1 MIDFIIKFIRSIIL
15 LFAFCMFGVGAILIR
30 YIVFPIQNIFIK
42 KSQNKRHKFLETL
55 QKSWIFIIWYLKF
68 FKIIKVEIKELDKLK
83 NIKNKIIV
91 STHPSFLDIVV
102 LMSIIPHST
111 CFVAEKLAKN
121 PFFKGMVDLLFVL
134 KTQDSDKWVNNACQI
149 LNDDINMIIFPMGS
163 RHKSNQ
169 KPKIRRGTALL
180 ALKSFKDI
188 VIINTDTNCDFLQKN
203 QPVYQAGLKPVKF
216 TVSYIKE
223 INAEEFIR
231 KYPDEVTF
239 KTQLT
244 KEIQDNIYCQK

>member
-1 MIDFIIKFIRSIIL
+1 MIDLIIKFTRSIII
-15 LFAFCMFGVGAILIR
+15 LFAFFLFGFGALIIR
-30 YIVFPIQNIFIK
+30 YIIFPIQNIFIK
-42 KSQNKRHKFLETL
+42 KYENKKQKFLKTL
-55 QKSWIFIIWYLKF
+55 QTSWIFIIGYLKF
-68 FKIIKVEIKELDKLK
+68 FKIIEVEIKDLEKLK

-91 STHPSFLDIVV
+91 STHPSFIDIVL

-111 CFVAEKLAKN
+111 CLVADKLAKN
-121 PFFKGMVDLLFVL
+121 PFFKGMVNLLFVL
-134 KTQDSDKWVNNACQI
+134 QTQDSEKWINSSCDF
-149 LNDDINMIIFPMGS
+149 LNSDINLIIFPMGS
-163 RHKSNQ
+163 RHKSEE

-180 ALKSFKDI
+180 ALKSAKN
-188 VIINTDTNCDFLQKN
+188 IIILNTDTNSKFLQKN
-203 QPVYQAGLKPVKF
+203 QPVYKAGSKPIKY

-223 INAEEFIR
+223 INTEDFIR